1 MFEKMRHSKEDLK
14 LTLVVVDGL
23 DGIGKE
29 SFSDF
34 LVQTVTDIR
43 DKVIKKNNYKVSYN
57 VNYPPIELNDKF
69 GFDSNSLEILQELSS
84 VVLDESF
91 IVEKKSFPN
100 YESETGKRIKD
111 LLYSVQTDETV
122 KELEMLFNKNIVD
135 EMISYMNI
143 LKERASKGIR
153 TLLICDRYI
162 TSNFMYMTSRR
173 GRDVAI
179 ECVSPYAT
187 QIPYPDIL
195 IVGTPR
201 ESEMDEYF
209 EILRSRGNLDS
220 FESNKEL
227 LIRVAKVCE
236 NLTSYGSDNDLY
248 KLFQLDPKDV
258 DGAKCRLYRFGL
270 KWWETL
276 GEYNQWMLRLLYDIR
291 YSLFLVGDKK

>member
-1 MFEKMRHSKEDLK
+1 MFEKMRHVKEDLK

-84 VVLDESF
+84 VVLDDNV

-179 ECVSPYAT
+179 KCVSPYAT

-201 ESEMDEYF
+201 ESEMNEYF
-209 EILRSRGNLDS
+209 EILRSRGDLDS

-236 NLTSYGSDNDLY
+236 NLTSYDSDNDLY
-248 KLFQLDPKDV
+248 KLFQLDHKDD
-258 DGAKCRLYRFGL
+258 DGKKCRLYRFGL

-276 GEYNQWMLRLLYDIR
+276 AEYNQWMLRLLYDI
-291 YSLFLVGDKK
+291 